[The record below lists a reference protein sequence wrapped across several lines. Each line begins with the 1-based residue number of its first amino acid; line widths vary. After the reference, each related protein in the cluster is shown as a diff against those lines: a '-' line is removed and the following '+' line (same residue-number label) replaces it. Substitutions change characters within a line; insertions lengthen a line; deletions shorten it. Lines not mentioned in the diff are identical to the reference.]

1 MEDMGLATTY
11 IVAMFAIFVSLLS
24 FILSSYGGQVTT
36 RSSSHPMDGDM
47 DDMGLATTY
56 IVAMFAIFVSLLS
69 FILFS
74 YGGQVTTRSS
84 SNPKDDVGLKG
95 TVSQRLL
102 SQGISRGHT
111 KRSDAL

>member
-1 MEDMGLATTY
+1 MGLATTY

-36 RSSSHPMDGDM
+36 RSSSHP
-47 DDMGLATTY
+47 
-56 IVAMFAIFVSLLS
+56 
-69 FILFS
+69 
-74 YGGQVTTRSS
+74 
-84 SNPKDDVGLKG
+84 KDDVGLKG